1 MLSLPRSPVIKL
13 LILLLATLIVFTF
26 TLRSRSS
33 LDDGY
38 WEYTR
43 KRLQR
48 VEEQNQQQ
56 QHDQQQQQ
64 RPSEGSKE
72 RVPLSA
78 FKVPEKLYLTHDV
91 AIPHIIPPWTKADTE
106 MLDTSIGFDLKT
118 EMVRSPY
125 QPGEDLKGK
134 PERVDMAELSRAERI
149 YKALWN
155 HVYPIYLSFSGKE
168 EDRENKLLA
177 LTKTRPE
184 VDFFLKLE
192 KRLYPWAF
200 KGGRRTSFSL
210 HRSYKGRGIVI
221 CAGNPQFEFV
231 ITSILAIRNR
241 LKSAL
246 PIQIFHMGNDDL
258 SVERQTYL
266 KELTTGIEIVDV
278 THILDNDHMSLSGWA
293 IKPFAM
299 LASSFEEVMFVDA
312 DAYFLQESGVV
323 VINKRT
329 RFTGMMSICKMNGR
343 WERELHSYAQFH
355 GDKETFWV
363 GMEMVQEPYAFVR
376 NHGGAIGELRPGN
389 DKSVC
394 GAQLHEDHQ
403 GRPLWWN
410 GGLWRNKNE
419 ADTRNLDFG
428 YWMSG
433 GGHQTHRERF
443 TRNKESMINV
453 LMDLNLGSS
462 DELELEPQDAAWDFK
477 ESCLEGATV
486 HTLTQREKD
495 LANGYVA
502 IDKIAREDGRKL
514 SAGEHVDPKQHN
526 WDAATA

>member
-1 MLSLPRSPVIKL
+1 
-13 LILLLATLIVFTF
+13 
-26 TLRSRSS
+26 
-33 LDDGY
+33 
-38 WEYTR
+38 
-43 KRLQR
+43 
-48 VEEQNQQQ
+48 
-56 QHDQQQQQ
+56 
-64 RPSEGSKE
+64 
-72 RVPLSA
+72 
-78 FKVPEKLYLTHDV
+78 
-91 AIPHIIPPWTKADTE
+91 
-106 MLDTSIGFDLKT
+106 
-118 EMVRSPY
+118 
-125 QPGEDLKGK
+125 
-134 PERVDMAELSRAERI
+134 MAELSRAERI

-312 DAYFLQESGVV
+312 DAYFLQDPAVLFDDPGYLATGALFFYDRTLFPDWPDSANWVSSILPIMSSFPPKSRLFNFISAHEQESGVV